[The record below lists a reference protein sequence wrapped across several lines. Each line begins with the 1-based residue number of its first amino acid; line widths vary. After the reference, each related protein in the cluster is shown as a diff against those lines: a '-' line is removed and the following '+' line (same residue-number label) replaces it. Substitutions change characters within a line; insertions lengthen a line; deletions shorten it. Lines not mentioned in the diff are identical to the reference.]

1 MKQQGHEPATK
12 LDTSTTGQR
21 INLKHHHPCHVA
33 SFKMKNLGEKILNN
47 LCKVINVASVELTYK
62 TLLEFIKFLP
72 SQPSLTKRFKS
83 GGWRCGV
90 VSSRLHLQW
99 QHSKWEWDR
108 SWRLKVLQLQ
118 ETHLRKQLRTAEVPG
133 ALTPRR

>member
-62 TLLEFIKFLP
+62 TLLEFIKFLL
-72 SQPSLTKRFKS
+72 SQPSLTKSFKS

-90 VSSRLHLQW
+90 VSKVAFTFNGSILNGN
-99 QHSKWEWDR
+99 WDR
-108 SWRLKVLQLQ
+108 SWRL
-118 ETHLRKQLRTAEVPG
+118 HLCSSSEKHT
-133 ALTPRR
+133 